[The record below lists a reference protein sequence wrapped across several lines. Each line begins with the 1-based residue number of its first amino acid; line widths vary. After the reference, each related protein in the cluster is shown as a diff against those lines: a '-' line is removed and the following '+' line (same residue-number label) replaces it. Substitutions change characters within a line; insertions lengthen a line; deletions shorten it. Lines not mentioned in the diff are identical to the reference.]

1 MKITL
6 IEPRSPDFHIFSLYP
21 LPRLGI
27 ILLGTILKQRG
38 HDVSVI
44 VESMGEIPWD
54 EAASSDLVGISTI
67 TSTAPRAYEMAESL
81 REIGVPTVM
90 GGPHVTFLAEE
101 GISHADY
108 VIRGEAENSFPM
120 LVEAITGDRDM
131 AEVPGLTYKLNG
143 EILENPME
151 GEALSLDE
159 LPEPD
164 FTLLGTH
171 FFKKKGW
178 TKRVIP
184 MQTSRGCPY
193 NCNFC
198 SVTRM
203 FGRKM
208 RYRSVDA
215 IIEELRK
222 YDDRKNSI
230 FFYDDNFVANPK
242 RAKELMR
249 RMIEE
254 DFKFVSSAQVRVDAG
269 KDRELMRLM
278 RDAGLKTVFI
288 GLESVSPESLKKM
301 NKSQTLEDMEEG
313 LRGFREFGISVH
325 GMFVFGFDQDE
336 EKTFKETVRF
346 ARKNAVDS
354 VQFLILT
361 PLPGTP
367 VYREIEADGRIIIKD
382 WSFYDGH
389 HVVFSPKRVDPY
401 CLQRAQIRGHRRF
414 YSTLEV
420 IRRFYRFDFF
430 NAMIAAYAK
439 RLSKTLVKENKL
451 YLKVIKFLKPSAE
464 YILSI
469 DLRRKG
475 TDVKEA
481 ISEAIERASIKV
493 RRAASIKYPAGS
505 KPKAPKG

>member
-1 MKITL
+1 
-6 IEPRSPDFHIFSLYP
+6 
-21 LPRLGI
+21 
-27 ILLGTILKQRG
+27 
-38 HDVSVI
+38 
-44 VESMGEIPWD
+44 MGEVPWD
-54 EAASSDLVGISTI
+54 EVASSDLVGLSTI
-67 TSTAPRAYEMAESL
+67 TSTAPRTYEMADSL
-81 REIGVPTVM
+81 REIGVPTVL
-90 GGPHVTFLAEE
+90 GGPHVTFLSEE

-108 VIRGEAENSFPM
+108 VIRGEAEKSLPL
-120 LVEAITGDRDM
+120 LVEAISGEREM
-131 AEVPGLTYKLNG
+131 AEVPGLTYKVNG
-143 EILENPME
+143 ETIDNPMD
-151 GEALSLDE
+151 GDAMSLDE

-171 FFKKKGW
+171 YFKKKGW

-198 SVTRM
+198 SVTEM
-203 FGRKM
+203 FGRRM

-215 IIEELRK
+215 IIDELKK
-222 YDDRKNSI
+222 YDDKKNSI

-242 RAKELMR
+242 RTKELLR
-249 RMIEE
+249 KMIGEG
-254 DFKFVSSAQVRVDAG
+254 FQFVSSAQVRVDSG

-288 GLESVSPESLKKM
+288 GLESVSPESLKGMK
-301 NKSQTLEDMEEG
+301 KKQTLEDMEDG

-336 EKTFKETVRF
+336 EKTFKETVKF
-346 ARKNAVDS
+346 ARRNAIDS

-367 VYREIEADGRIIIKD
+367 VYKDIEENGRIIIKD

-389 HVVFSPKRVDPY
+389 HVVFNPKRIDPY
-401 CLQRAQIRGHRRF
+401 CLQRAQIKGHRRF

-439 RLSKTLVKENKL
+439 RLSKTWVKENKL

-481 ISEAIERASIKV
+481 LTEALERASIKV
-493 RRAASIKYPAGS
+493 RRATTMKYPVGD
-505 KPKAPKG
+505 KPTVPKG